1 MPSLEEAIAD
11 AATELTKETDKSK
24 ETKPRKTLAPEIG
37 TDDTEEEQTQE
48 HESDDE
54 GQESDAS
61 QEDELDDASKDEA
74 LRLYKALKDPKAG
87 PAVLAALAQ
96 QAGLLGKNTPETKT
110 EVATAK
116 KQVKEILKDSLP
128 ENMKFLA
135 DQLGPAIE
143 AVFEQEREEQ
153 NEKFQQIEIQRVENQ
168 VIEAYKRLARDTKG
182 DSVKLEA
189 RMAEISK
196 KISPAPDV
204 SVNEYIDYLYQIAS
218 GGKGTQVSSSR
229 QVADRI
235 RRNANDLPSRLRTTT
250 GSSDDKD
257 WIPKKAIGL
266 KGAVNLA
273 LEQLAK
279 QRK

>member
-1 MPSLEEAIAD
+1 MQSLEEAIAD
-11 AATELTKETDKSK
+11 AATELTEKLDKSK
-24 ETKPRKTLAPEIG
+24 ETKSTEKTVE
-37 TDDTEEEQTQE
+37 TQVEEEQEEE
-48 HESDDE
+48 HESDEE
-54 GQESDAS
+54 GQESDVS
-61 QEDELDDASKDEA
+61 QEDELDDVSKDEA

-96 QAGLLGKNTPETKT
+96 QAGLLGKNLPETKQ

-116 KQVKEILKDSLP
+116 KAVKEILKDSLP

-143 AVFEQEREEQ
+143 AVFEEKMQEQ
-153 NEKFQQIEIQRVENQ
+153 DEKFQQLEIQRVEGQ
-168 VIEAYKRLARDTKG
+168 VVAAYERLSKETKG
-182 DSVKLEA
+182 ESKRLEA
-189 RMAEISK
+189 RMAEIATQ
-196 KISPAPDV
+196 ISPAPEL
-204 SVNEYIDYLYQIAS
+204 SVDQYIRFLYQIAS
-218 GGKGTQVSSSR
+218 NGKGTQVSNTR
-229 QVADRI
+229 VVADRI

-257 WIPKKAIGL
+257 WIPKKPIGL

>member
-11 AATELTKETDKSK
+11 AATELTKEADKSK
-24 ETKPRKTLAPEIG
+24 ETKVET
-37 TDDTEEEQTQE
+37 TEVEKEEQE
-48 HESDDE
+48 EVESDDE
-54 GQESDAS
+54 PQVE
-61 QEDELDDASKDEA
+61 EEELDEASKDEA

-96 QAGLLGKNTPETKT
+96 QAGLLGKNTPETPR

-116 KQVKEILKDSLP
+116 KAVKEILKDSLP

-153 NEKFQQIEIQRVENQ
+153 QEKFQQIEIQRVESQ
-168 VIEAYKRLARDTKG
+168 VVAAYERLSKETKG
-182 DSVKLEA
+182 ESKRLEA
-189 RMAEISK
+189 RMAEIATQ
-196 KISPAPDV
+196 ISPAPELTVDQ
-204 SVNEYIDYLYQIAS
+204 YIRYLYQIAS
-218 GGKGTQVSSSR
+218 NGKGTQLSNTR
-229 QVADRI
+229 LVADRI

-250 GSSDDKD
+250 GSGDDKS
-257 WIPKKAIGL
+257 WIPNKPIGL

>member
-1 MPSLEEAIAD
+1 MSSLEEAITE
-11 AATELTKETDKSK
+11 AATELEKQIPPKEEKIKVVLPDK
-24 ETKPRKTLAPEIG
+24 EEQQ
-37 TDDTEEEQTQE
+37 EEEQEEVQ
-48 HESDDE
+48 SDDE
-54 GQESDAS
+54 PTQVE
-61 QEDELDDASKDEA
+61 EDELDDASKDEA

-96 QAGLLGKNTPETKT
+96 QAGLLGKNLPETKQ

-116 KQVKEILKDSLP
+116 KAVKEILKDSLP

-143 AVFEQEREEQ
+143 AVFEEKMQEQ
-153 NEKFQQIEIQRVENQ
+153 DEKFQQIEIQRVEGQ
-168 VIEAYKRLARDTKG
+168 VVAAYERLSKETKG
-182 DSVKLEA
+182 ESKRLEA
-189 RMAEISK
+189 RMAEIATQ
-196 KISPAPDV
+196 ISPAPEL
-204 SVNEYIDYLYQIAS
+204 SVDQYIRFLYQIAS
-218 GGKGTQVSSSR
+218 NGKGTQVSNTR
-229 QVADRI
+229 VVADRI

-257 WIPKKAIGL
+257 WIPKKPIGL

>member
-11 AATELTKETDKSK
+11 AATELTKEADKSK
-24 ETKPRKTLAPEIG
+24 ETKVETTEVEK
-37 TDDTEEEQTQE
+37 EEEQE
-48 HESDDE
+48 EVESDDE
-54 GQESDAS
+54 PQVE
-61 QEDELDDASKDEA
+61 EDELDEASKDEA

-110 EVATAK
+110 EVREAK
-116 KQVKEILKDSLP
+116 KAIKEILKDSLP

-153 NEKFQQIEIQRVENQ
+153 QEKFQQIEIQRVESQ
-168 VIEAYKRLARDTKG
+168 VVAAYERLSKETKG
-182 DSVKLEA
+182 ESKRLEA
-189 RMAEISK
+189 RMAEIATQ
-196 KISPAPDV
+196 ISPAPELTVDQ
-204 SVNEYIDYLYQIAS
+204 YIRYLYQIAS
-218 GGKGTQVSSSR
+218 NGKGTQLSNTR
-229 QVADRI
+229 LVADRI

-250 GSSDDKD
+250 GSGDDKS
-257 WIPKKAIGL
+257 WIPNKAIGL